1 MRKIH
6 LISAEYILSMIRRI
20 DREQVRIGMFICGFG
35 GSWFLHPF
43 WRAKFLIGTDADVTK
58 VLKSGVPYVLIDD
71 QRGLSPEDETS
82 TCPVAPAVPSSCA
95 APKTTWQMSFSTPET
110 PRNDTR
116 SSDRKKAER
125 LIARSKHAMVGVM
138 NAARLGRAPHVAEV
152 VNIVND
158 ISESVTSN
166 KNALLS
172 VLRLKNKDEY
182 TYLHSVAVCTLMVNA
197 AYELGLD
204 VETARDLGLAGLLH
218 DIGKMCVPEPVL
230 NKEGPLT
237 DEEFA
242 ILKDHPR
249 QGHELL
255 LTVKD
260 MTWTALDVCLHHH
273 EKVNGHGYPHGLGR
287 QDLSLAARLGAICDV
302 YDALTSDRVYKK
314 AWSPGEAIAAMWSWE
329 GHFDKELL
337 FTFMQSI
344 SVFPVGM
351 LVRLRSNRLGMVLDN
366 ARRNSRPRACA
377 FFSTRDRCFC
387 PPEIVTIKDSLDGDK
402 ILSCEDPRQ
411 WGLTG
416 WASLQEHL
424 MTGHLPASI
433 DKSIAA

>member
-1 MRKIH
+1 
-6 LISAEYILSMIRRI
+6 MIRRI
-20 DREQVRIGMFICGFG
+20 DREQVRVGMFICGFG

-43 WRAKFLIGTDADVTK
+43 WRAKLLIETEADVTK
-58 VLKSGVPYVLIDD
+58 VHESNVPYVLIDD
-71 QRGLSPEDETS
+71 ERGVCPEDEADTH
-82 TCPVAPAVPSSCA
+82 PAIPVPSANRSAPIA
-95 APKTTWQMSFSTPET
+95 ARHMPSSVPATSRSET
-110 PRNDTR
+110 RG
-116 SSDRKKAER
+116 SDRKQAER
-125 LIARSKHAMVGVM
+125 LVSRSKQAMVGVM

-152 VNIVND
+152 INIVSD

-197 AYELGLD
+197 AHELGLD
-204 VETARDLGLAGLLH
+204 AETARDLGLAGLLH
-218 DIGKMCVPEPVL
+218 DIGKMCVPEAVL
-230 NKEGPLT
+230 NKEGQLT
-237 DEEFA
+237 DEEFS
-242 ILKDHPR
+242 IVKDHPR

-255 LTVKD
+255 STVTD
-260 MTWTALDVCLHHH
+260 MTETALDVCLHHH
-273 EKVNGHGYPHGLGR
+273 EKVDGRGYPLGLDQ

-314 AWSPGEAIAAMWSWE
+314 AWSPAEAIAAMWSWE
-329 GHFDKELL
+329 GHFDRELL

-344 SVFPVGM
+344 GVFPVGM

-366 ARRNSRPRACA
+366 ARRSSRTRACA

-402 ILSCEDPRQ
+402 ILSPEDPHQ

-416 WASLQEHL
+416 WESLQEYL
-424 MTGHLPASI
+424 LAGRLPASI
-433 DKSIAA
+433 DNTIAAQAAGVR